1 MIKYSQGLIPLPLK
15 LMGILPVASTVAVLK
30 NVFTGEDRS
39 NSYVWEHEYLHICIQ
54 ILQLILFFPPNIKV
68 LLKNPSVLRLIL
80 CAYILMIYFS
90 IMSSYLP

>member
-39 NSYVWEHEYLHICIQ
+39 NSYV
-54 ILQLILFFPPNIKV
+54 
-68 LLKNPSVLRLIL
+68 
-80 CAYILMIYFS
+80 
-90 IMSSYLP
+90 